1 MLGNQEDLQCSEP
14 CSNPNT
20 QVCST
25 SSTSSSITHSIVN
38 TQDFKGLREVRLDS
52 PSGSSNSSWSSSIFP
67 SSEIT
72 SISSEQI
79 LTPLSTW
86 NQPLSTWNQPLSTWN
101 QPLSTWNQPLSTWN
115 QPLSTWNQPLEQ
127 DATGAGEDKMVWK
140 ETSFLGNEG

>member
-1 MLGNQEDLQCSEP
+1 MFNFGSIKTSLSFSSPDL
-14 CSNPNT
+14 
-20 QVCST
+20 
-25 SSTSSSITHSIVN
+25 SSPTKPFSALARHASLFSCFYPRFSSLSCN
-38 TQDFKGLREVRLDS
+38 QDFKGLREVRLDS

-101 QPLSTWNQPLSTWN
+101 QPL
-115 QPLSTWNQPLEQ
+115 EQ